1 MLQPELFWRD
11 LIMFFKGAD
20 QMTAVSKPGL
30 IGNVIQI
37 IVCKEQQIFYFA
49 EPYKLDVLLTTLTIM
64 LAKQLGKVGIAHMIM
79 VGKILHIDILLGVFV
94 NINQHIMD
102 IQFFIF

>member
-1 MLQPELFWRD
+1 MLQPELFWCG

-20 QMTAVSKPGL
+20 QMAAVSKPGF
-30 IGNVIQI
+30 IGNIIQI

-49 EPYKLDVLLTTLTIM
+49 EPYKLDVLLTALTIVFV
-64 LAKQLGKVGIAHMIM
+64 KQLGKVGIAHMIM
-79 VGKILHIDILLGVFV
+79 VGKILHIDILLGMFV

-102 IQFFIF
+102 IQFLIF